1 MGFFGSLLQAAVD
14 TATLPI
20 AAAIDIVELGKNNRT
35 GRQVDRIAE
44 DLDDAIDAY

>member
-20 AAAIDIVELGKNNRT
+20 VAAIDVVELGKNNRT
-35 GRQVDRIAE
+35 GRHVDKIAE
-44 DLDDAIDAY
+44 ALDDAIDSY